1 MTTYFGTT
9 LKSDNLFWNY
19 TGITQRYLCNVF
31 VPPMCRLCAAYVTA
45 L

>member
-1 MTTYFGTT
+1 MKTYFGTT

-19 TGITQRYLCNVF
+19 TGITQRYLCNAF
-31 VPPMCRLCAAYVTA
+31 VPPMCRLCAAFVTA